1 MHQSYYD
8 ENYIPHNRQKTLN
21 PKKGFAWCACD
32 HVRIGDWSKCPICFR
47 RNGRKR
53 FKK

>member
-8 ENYIPHNRQKTLN
+8 EEYSQNNRQKVLN
-21 PKKGFAWCACD
+21 PKKGFAYCGCD
-32 HVRIGDWSKCPICFR
+32 KVRIGAWSKCPLCHR